1 MSIRVGHYPS
11 HLTRF
16 HGLPVRLFDGT
27 GGTGETGE
35 GKGPGPE
42 LPAPASVAWRLTTE
56 GEVPFEERW
65 RRFLDRVRTDEV
77 VALVIGAWWE
87 EWDEHGIGPVL
98 DLLTAE
104 AHRFPELRAV
114 FLADV
119 ESEETEIS
127 WIKQGDVSQ
136 VLRAWPG
143 LRELGLRGS
152 EDLVIE
158 PLRHEALRILRV
170 ESGGLAPEPVRAL
183 AACALPALR
192 HLELWLGTSWYG
204 GDCTADDVHAL
215 LAALGDAPELR
226 HLGLRNSDIQDEI
239 AAAVAAAAVVAG
251 LESLDLSMGTLSD
264 EGGTALLSG
273 RPLTHLGSLD
283 LGHHFMSDE
292 MVHRVREAL
301 GPHVPDLGLAPA
313 RRSRHR
319 PEERYV
325 AVGE

>member
-1 MSIRVGHYPS
+1 MGHYPS

-16 HGLPVRLFDGT
+16 HGLPVHVFADDDAER
-27 GGTGETGE
+27 
-35 GKGPGPE
+35 GPR
-42 LPAPASVAWRLTTE
+42 LPAPDSVAWRLTAE
-56 GEVPFEERW
+56 RDEREVPFEQRW
-65 RRFLDRVRTDEV
+65 NRFLGRVRTDEV
-77 VALVIGAWWE
+77 VALVIGAWWQ
-87 EWDEHGIGPVL
+87 EWDEDGIGPVL

-104 AHRFPELRAV
+104 AHRFPGLRAV

-127 WIKQGDVSQ
+127 WIKQGDVSR

-158 PLRHEALRILRV
+158 PLRHAALRRLRV

-183 AACALPALR
+183 AACDLPALH

-204 GDCTADDVHAL
+204 GDCTAADVQAL
-215 LAALGDAPELR
+215 LTGLSRSPGLR
-226 HLGLRNSDIQDEI
+226 HLGLCNSDIQDEI
-239 AAAVAAAAVVAG
+239 AAAVAAAPAVAG
-251 LESLDLSMGTLSD
+251 LASLDLSMGTLGD
-264 EGGTALLSG
+264 EGATALLSG
-273 RPLTHLGSLD
+273 QPLTHLRVLD

-292 MVHRVREAL
+292 MTHRVREAL
-301 GPHVPDLGLAPA
+301 APHVPDLGLTPA
-313 RRSRHR
+313 RRDQHS
-319 PEERYV
+319 PESRYV